1 MGLLSSLF
9 GGSKSRT
16 VNNPSTVWGGQAP
29 FLTNLYGQAQGLAGQ
44 QAGQGMGLFSG
55 GGGGQQFAGGGMVGN
70 MGIYGPSTGF
80 YGPGGSSGGIGQGG
94 GMAGNMGIYPGQQA
108 GGGIGQDAANLSQG
122 LLGGLGPYAN
132 AATNPAFQNLLQRAQ
147 GGSPYLG
154 QQIQGL
160 GADIGQ
166 FFNQQILPGIQ
177 GQYGTGGTL
186 GGSRQSIAQG
196 MASQDAL
203 RMFSQGATNL
213 RQADYGQGLQAAG
226 YLGDLGQ
233 QQIGNLGNLYNL
245 GMSPYQAQFAP
256 WQALS
261 GIIGGPAVLGGGGT
275 SRMTDQSGIFQPV

>member
-44 QAGQGMGLFSG
+44 QAG
-55 GGGGQQFAGGGMVGN
+55 
-70 MGIYGPSTGF
+70 T
-80 YGPGGSSGGIGQGG
+80 
-94 GMAGNMGIYPGQQA
+94 
-108 GGGIGQDAANLSQG
+108 IGQDAASLSQG

-177 GQYGTGGTL
+177 SQYGLGGTL
-186 GGSRQSIAQG
+186 GGSRQGIAQG

-203 RMFSQGATNL
+203 RQFTQGATNL

-226 YLGDLGQ
+226 LLGNLGQ
-233 QQIGNLGNLYNL
+233 QQIGNLGNMYNL

-275 SRMTDQSGIFQPV
+275 GRTSDQGGIIPGLFGG

>member
-1 MGLLSSLF
+1 MGILGF
-9 GGSKSRT
+9 GGGKSKTTQR
-16 VNNPSTVWGGQAP
+16 PDQVWGAQAP

-44 QAGQGMGLFSG
+44 QAG
-55 GGGGQQFAGGGMVGN
+55 
-70 MGIYGPSTGF
+70 T
-80 YGPGGSSGGIGQGG
+80 
-94 GMAGNMGIYPGQQA
+94 
-108 GGGIGQDAANLSQG
+108 IGQDAAGLSQG

-177 GQYGTGGTL
+177 SQYGMGGTL

-203 RMFSQGATNL
+203 RQFSQGATNL

-226 YLGDLGQ
+226 MLGNLGQ
-233 QQIGNLGNLYNL
+233 QQIGNLENMYNL
-245 GMSPYQAQFAP
+245 GMSPYQARWAP
-256 WQALS
+256 WQSLS
-261 GIIGGPAVLGGGGT
+261 GIIGGPTVLGQGGS
-275 SRMTDQSGIFQPV
+275 SRSANFNMGFG

>member
-29 FLTNLYGQAQGLAGQ
+29 FLTNLYGQAQGLAQQ

-55 GGGGQQFAGGGMVGN
+55 FEPGQQVG
-70 MGIYGPSTGF
+70 S
-80 YGPGGSSGGIGQGG
+80 

-177 GQYGTGGTL
+177 SQYGMGGTL

-203 RMFSQGATNL
+203 RQFTQGATNL
-213 RQADYGQGLQAAG
+213 RQADYSQGLQAAG
-226 YLGDLGQ
+226 MLGNLGQ

-261 GIIGGPAVLGGGGT
+261 GIIGSPAVLGGGGS